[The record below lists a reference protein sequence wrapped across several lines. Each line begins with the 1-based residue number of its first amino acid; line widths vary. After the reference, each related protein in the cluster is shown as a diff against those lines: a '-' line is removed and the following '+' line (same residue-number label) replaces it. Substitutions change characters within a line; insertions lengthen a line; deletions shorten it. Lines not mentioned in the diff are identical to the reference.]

1 MTRRERVRAAI
12 RYEKVDRTPMDL
24 GSMRSTGISAFSY
37 PKLIEALGLPPRLP
51 RVFDPMQML
60 ALPDP
65 DLLDALDIDVSLV
78 ELDGMNT
85 FADEQLFTPYTYNG
99 RLPALVRDLGEYSL
113 SDEGTVLWHYGD
125 QSWRMPDGAHFFEQ
139 EHGGEPFDLSKEIL
153 LPDLKK
159 RREELEKGRLTDR
172 HVKNILGAIRT
183 MRDQSDRA
191 INLGAYRGT
200 LGFPGGMANWS
211 MVCML
216 HPDAALEYFDLI
228 AEYAIADYRLLLS
241 ELSGLAD
248 IITVSADDQ
257 GTQENPLISPE
268 LFERIYVPSYRRIND
283 AIHEADPEVKTFLHS
298 CGAIYDLIG
307 SVARAGFDILNPVQ
321 WNAGGHGYE
330 AWKQRAVNER
340 VVLWGGGINTQV
352 TLPFGSLQEIRSEIK
367 MVRSIMQR
375 SSGWV
380 FCPIHNI
387 MADIEPERIL
397 CMYES
402 MKEELPYSHE

>member
-12 RYEKVDRTPMDL
+12 RYEKVDRTPKDL

-37 PKLIEALGLPPRLP
+37 PKLIETLGLPPRLP

-60 ALPDP
+60 ALPDL
-65 DLLDALDIDVSLV
+65 DVLDALDCDVLLI
-78 ELDGMNT
+78 ELDGMSNL
-85 FADEQLFTPYTYNG
+85 ADEHLFRPYTYNG
-99 RLPALVRDLGEYSL
+99 RLPALVRDIGEYMHEK
-113 SDEGTVLWHYGD
+113 EGTVIWLNGG
-125 QSWRMPDGAHFFEQ
+125 QSWRMPEGAHFFEQ
-139 EHGGEPFDLSKEIL
+139 AHGGEPFDLSKEIL

-159 RREELEKGRLTDR
+159 RREELEKSRLTER
-172 HVKNILGAIRT
+172 HVKNILGAIRKL
-183 MRDQSDRA
+183 RDQSDRA

-200 LGFPGGMANWS
+200 LGFPGGMASWS

-241 ELSGLAD
+241 ELSGVVD

-257 GTQENPLISPE
+257 GTQESSLLSAD
-268 LFERIYVPSYRRIND
+268 LFERIYVPAYRRIND
-283 AIHEADPEVKTFLHS
+283 AIHESDPEVKTFLHS

-330 AWKQRAVNER
+330 AWKQRAVQEG

-367 MVRSIMQR
+367 MVRSIMER

-387 MADIEPERIL
+387 MADIEPDRII

-402 MKEELPYSHE
+402 MKEGLQR